1 MESTDY
7 IKINIYELIMPL
19 IWFGSWRKKYL
30 WKLINYIYII
40 KKLIFIIICNVFAN
54 RVEACPDGDVLVSIP
69 KRISRGGW
77 VWRDHSKT
85 CKEDTGQL
93 TCTIFESEEETSLAL
108 FIYLFISFGGKKKK
122 IKNKDVL
129 GNLYINY

>member
-1 MESTDY
+1 
-7 IKINIYELIMPL
+7 
-19 IWFGSWRKKYL
+19 
-30 WKLINYIYII
+30 
-40 KKLIFIIICNVFAN
+40 
-54 RVEACPDGDVLVSIP
+54 
-69 KRISRGGW
+69 

-108 FIYLFISFGGKKKK
+108 FIYLFISLYGVGIWRKEKK

-129 GNLYINY
+129 GNLYINIVNKYI